1 MAPVKPMAAR
11 NDSNPK
17 TKPGVTGFEQEYN
30 DVPASPAADLNP
42 DAVDDPS
49 VLPPTSSQ
57 LPADKP
63 RRQPKNGRRGKK

>member
-17 TKPGVTGFEQEYN
+17 TKPGVTGFEQDYN
-30 DVPASPAADLNP
+30 EDPGPRQDLNP
-42 DAVDDPS
+42 DVVDDPS
-49 VLPPTSSQ
+49 VLPPTISQ